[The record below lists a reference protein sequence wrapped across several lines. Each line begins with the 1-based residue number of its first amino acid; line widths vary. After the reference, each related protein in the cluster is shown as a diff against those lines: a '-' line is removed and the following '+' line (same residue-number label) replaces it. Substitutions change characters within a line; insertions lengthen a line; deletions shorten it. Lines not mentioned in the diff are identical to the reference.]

1 MSFEKS
7 DATCFAPCNNYYE
20 MSLSPRQARQRAID
34 LASET
39 MGELIAFWGFKAS
52 MGRIWTLL
60 YLTSEPL
67 PADQIAERTGLSSGA
82 VSMAISDLLVW
93 GIIERTPAPGKRKRH
108 YTAETDVWAMVR
120 RIFREREL
128 RLIKRAM
135 QRFTEAV
142 ALLDASIEE
151 HPDDLEA
158 RFMVSRLRGLLGLAT
173 IGYSLVEG
181 FAEFGRLTLEPIK
194 GALSSANRQS
204 D

>member
-1 MSFEKS
+1 
-7 DATCFAPCNNYYE
+7 
-20 MSLSPRQARQRAID
+20 MSLTPDQARQRAID

-39 MGELIAFWGFKAS
+39 MGELIGFWGFKAS

-67 PADQIAERTGLSSGA
+67 PADAIAERTGLSSGA

-108 YTAETDVWAMVR
+108 YAAETDVWAMVR

-142 ALLDASIEE
+142 QILDASIEA
-151 HPDDLEA
+151 HPSDTEA
-158 RFMVSRLRGLLGLAT
+158 RFMVVRLRGLLGLAN
-173 IGYSLVEG
+173 IGYSLIEG
-181 FAEFGRLTLEPIK
+181 FAEVGRLTLEPII
-194 GALSSANRQS
+194 GALGSANRET